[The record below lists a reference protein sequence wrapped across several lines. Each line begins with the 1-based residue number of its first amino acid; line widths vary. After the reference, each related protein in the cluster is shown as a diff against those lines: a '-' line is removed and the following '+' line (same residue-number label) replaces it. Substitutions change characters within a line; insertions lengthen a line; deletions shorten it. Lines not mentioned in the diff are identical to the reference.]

1 MGCHGH
7 ADRSMWQATFS
18 GASHCGAGCA
28 LGDFVGD
35 WLAFGLSLT
44 IFGSDLQGKI
54 LIGFALA
61 YLFGIVFQ
69 YFSVTPMRGLGFM
82 EGIATAAKIDTL
94 SLVAYEVGMFAWM
107 TFRVTRY
114 PDLKLTD

>member
-1 MGCHGH
+1 
-7 ADRSMWQATFS
+7 MWQATFS

-82 EGIATAAKIDTL
+82 EGIVTAAKIDTL
-94 SLVAYEVGMFAWM
+94 SLVAYEVGMFTWM